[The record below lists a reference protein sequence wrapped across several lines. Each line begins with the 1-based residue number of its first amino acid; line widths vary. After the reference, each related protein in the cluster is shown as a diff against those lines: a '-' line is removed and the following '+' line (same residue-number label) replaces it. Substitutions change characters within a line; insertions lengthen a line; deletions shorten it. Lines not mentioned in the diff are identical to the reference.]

1 MAAQYPRNN
10 RIMTYGGYLYDDQ
23 NFNVKLLG
31 NNKVKIINNAQGT
44 LMMTGDDKCGF
55 YGWTK
60 MPGSDE
66 WKLEAY

>member
-1 MAAQYPRNN
+1 
-10 RIMTYGGYLYDDQ
+10 MTYGGYLYDDQ

-44 LMMTGDDKCGF
+44 LMMTGDDRCGF
-55 YGWTK
+55 YGWTQK
-60 MPGSDE
+60 RGSDE